1 MTYRIHF
8 TTLDLARTRVTN
20 APMPGLELHFALRTL
35 QNRSQPAR
43 WDAWRR
49 RARARLT
56 DEARMALS
64 LVPPIG
70 YAPTFLTP
78 PQIDTP
84 GAMLEAMRTMPRSA
98 VGAELAAIADRQ
110 FIPSWAHR
118 LGDDPELYAKL
129 SDGVRSL
136 YATLVEP
143 HWTQITDLVRA
154 DQAVRV
160 RQLLTG
166 GIERV
171 LAEANPRWMRW
182 KPPVLEIWMPKG
194 IERDLHLEGQG
205 VVLMPSVFHPRTTVD
220 DETRPQPIVSY
231 PAGLEHPLHS
241 LSVVTPTAP
250 ARRRMSAVA
259 ALLGTTRSAVLT
271 VIAEHPGSS
280 TKELAALVGI
290 APASA
295 SEHATVLRDA
305 GLISTVRYRNAA
317 LHSVTNLGLALLN
330 APRHSP

>member
-8 TTLDLARTRVTN
+8 TTLDLARTRVTD
-20 APMPGLELHFALRTL
+20 APMPGLELNFATRIL

-43 WDAWRR
+43 LDAWRR

-56 DEARMALS
+56 GDARMALS
-64 LVPPIG
+64 LVPPFG
-70 YAPTFLTP
+70 YSPTFISPSQVGAPEEVLEGVRATP
-78 PQIDTP
+78 Q
-84 GAMLEAMRTMPRSA
+84 SA
-98 VGAELAAIADRQ
+98 VAAELAAISERQ
-110 FIPSWAHR
+110 PIPSWARR
-118 LGDDPELYAKL
+118 LADDPELYAKV
-129 SDGVRSL
+129 SDGVDDL
-136 YATLVEP
+136 YRILLKP
-143 HWTQITDLVRA
+143 HWAQITDLLRA
-154 DQAVRV
+154 DRAVRT
-160 RQLLTG
+160 RQLLAG

-182 KPPVLEIWMPKG
+182 KPPVLEIRMPNG
-194 IERDLHLEGQG
+194 VERDLRLEGQG
-205 VVLMPSVFHPRTTVD
+205 VILMPTVFHPRTLVD
-220 DETRPQPIVSY
+220 DEGTPQPIISY
-231 PAGLEHPLHS
+231 PAGLEHPLRS
-241 LSVVTPTAP
+241 LTVVAPTG
-250 ARRRMSAVA
+250 AVA

-280 TKELAALVGI
+280 TKELAALARI

-305 GLISTVRYRNAA
+305 GLISTVRYRNTA